1 MAEDSRDPSSLPEAG
16 SNTQT
21 PNDLADSQKPKYNPS
36 QSQTGKLW
44 DAFGNPEEPA
54 NALAKATYKP
64 RARILRIPCAR
75 ESLLTG
81 IGVGFGV
88 GGLRGVLKGRYYL
101 WSAGNWA
108 VGMFAIT
115 SLASYEYCRWR
126 RNNELSG
133 MAEALDLM
141 NQLKAKKQREKDV
154 AEEEAALRARLAE
167 EERKSK
173 SWTNPSNYKFW

>member
-1 MAEDSRDPSSLPEAG
+1 MAEDSQDPSSLPEAG

-21 PNDLADSQKPKYNPS
+21 PNGLVDSQKPKHNPS

-64 RARILRIPCAR
+64 RGKNPKDVSYSEIIGTFPVSEMTTLHKRPCAR

-88 GGLRGVLKGRYYL
+88 GGLRGVLKG
-101 WSAGNWA
+101 
-108 VGMFAIT
+108 I
-115 SLASYEYCRWR
+115 
-126 RNNELSG
+126 
-133 MAEALDLM
+133 
-141 NQLKAKKQREKDV
+141 
-154 AEEEAALRARLAE
+154 AALFQYWSTGITGLIYACRTVLSMVCW
-167 EERKSK
+167 KLGCWHVCGHFISLI
-173 SWTNPSNYKFW
+173 